1 VRGGSTPPGATSQHK
16 PKPSTVQA
24 FPSRFVRVRSPL
36 ETAKRSSVLAR
47 TGPQLA
53 HKDKSSGEL

>member
-16 PKPSTVQA
+16 PNLSTMQVFRFQLVQA
-24 FPSRFVRVRSPL
+24 RSPL
-36 ETAKRSSVLAR
+36 ETAKRSIVLAR